1 MGAEKDGFL
10 VLTCRRSYNTTGF
23 FFLRFILFCLL
34 FGFLDASHHSSAFLS
49 KQVIVSKPQC
59 GERRFVIY
67 GMQAMQA
74 ICILQLQEAEAS
86 NFSSGLDQ

>member
-1 MGAEKDGFL
+1 MPPP
-10 VLTCRRSYNTTGF
+10 
-23 FFLRFILFCLL
+23 LL
-34 FGFLDASHHSSAFLS
+34 GLLS

-67 GMQAMQA
+67 GMRAMQT
-74 ICILQLQEAEAS
+74 ICILHLQEAEAS